1 MINKYIE
8 SIKNDNTRA
17 SIIVLVKE
25 LENYMAMKN
34 KTIEEMD
41 ELDIDL
47 FIKRTMNGKSSTSI
61 SAFISRM
68 KSLFSAIGKGELVKD
83 LSLMSVREI
92 INIKRNTYFT
102 PSEMYDIIEKLI
114 NYQDKALVLLVYMG
128 LYDNDFA
135 TIRNIQIKDI
145 KDGYL
150 KIKEKQIKLNYYC
163 NDILTKAAKE
173 TYVETYVFQENRMSF
188 SYELNIDSPYLIR
201 SKARKGGDYKLS
213 SPTLKKRFEVFA
225 KYLGIDNLSPVTIKN
240 SKVIYD
246 IIRKE
251 YDENFGLEINQLEL
265 KNILKDNNI
274 KGTIEQLNI
283 DKKIIRMK
291 IINEIISGKTVFI
304 D

>member
-1 MINKYIE
+1 MINKYLE
-8 SIKNDNTRA
+8 SIKNDNTRN
-17 SIIVLVKE
+17 SVISLVKE
-25 LENYMAMKN
+25 LENYMSMKD

-41 ELDIDL
+41 ELDLDL

-61 SAFISRM
+61 SAFISRI
-68 KSLFSAIGKGELVKD
+68 KGLFFAIGKGDLVKD
-83 LSLMSVREI
+83 LNLMSVREI

-102 PSEMYDIIEKLI
+102 PSEIHDIIEKLI

-128 LYDNDFA
+128 LYDNDFD

-150 KIKEKQIKLNYYC
+150 KIGEKQIKLNYYC
-163 NDILTKAAKE
+163 NDILTKASKE
-173 TYVETYVFQENRMSF
+173 IYMEKYVFQENRAS
-188 SYELNIDSPYLIR
+188 STYELNINSPYLIR
-201 SKARKGGDYKLS
+201 SKNRKGGDLKLS

-225 KYLGIDNLSPVTIKN
+225 KYLGIDNLSPITIKN
-240 SKVIYD
+240 SRVIYD

-274 KGTIEQLNI
+274 KGTIEQLNM
-283 DKKIIRMK
+283 DKKRLRMK
-291 IINEIISGKTVFI
+291 IIDEIISGKTVFI